1 MGTKSIIVV
10 GFLSL
15 LGACTD
21 DPDQTKMQYFPDMAD
36 TPGIKTQANY
46 IDPPEGSVARTAIL
60 YPDTPEEAEQILKNP
75 LVGQSDEAKHAEE
88 GKELFRKFCSPC
100 HGNDGKGNGSIVDK
114 FPRPPDLTQDLYK
127 NRQDGFFFYRIT
139 FGSALMPSYG
149 HAITA
154 KERWQIVLN
163 IRNKQKGLDG
173 TSELKKQPEEKTDPA
188 APTQPTETKPA
199 EKDGK

>member
-10 GFLSL
+10 GILSL
-15 LGACTD
+15 LGACTN
-21 DPDQTKMQYFPDMAD
+21 DPDQTKLQYFPDMAD
-36 TPGIKTQANY
+36 SPAIKTQGNY

-60 YPDTPEEAEQILKNP
+60 YPDTPEEAEQLLKNP

-88 GKELFRKFCSPC
+88 GKVLFGKFCTPC
-100 HGNDGKGNGSIVDK
+100 HGQDGKGNGTIVDK

-127 NRQDGFFFYRIT
+127 TRQDGFFFHRIT
-139 FGSALMPSYG
+139 FGSAIMPAYG
-149 HAITA
+149 YAITA

-173 TSELKKQPEEKTDPA
+173 TAEEKKPA
-188 APTQPTETKPA
+188 AKEDPSQQKPPTETKPA